1 VKLFRKFKSDYTA
14 DDKATVSRMVSHD
27 VEGSVA
33 DGQPL
38 DHGVHF
44 TREDGTVRVPGHEHV
59 STMSSNKGNCT
70 KIRSMQQRVDE
81 YWPIKLPSRDD
92 YPTPRHGENVGQL
105 PFLDDFRHVAEINV
119 LLTADGQV

>member
-1 VKLFRKFKSDYTA
+1 MMWKVRLLASHSVTA
-14 DDKATVSRMVSHD
+14 STSRGKTGLSVS
-27 VEGSVA
+27 
-33 DGQPL
+33 L
-38 DHGVHF
+38 DIKI
-44 TREDGTVRVPGHEHV
+44 

-70 KIRSMQQRVDE
+70 KIRLQQQVDE